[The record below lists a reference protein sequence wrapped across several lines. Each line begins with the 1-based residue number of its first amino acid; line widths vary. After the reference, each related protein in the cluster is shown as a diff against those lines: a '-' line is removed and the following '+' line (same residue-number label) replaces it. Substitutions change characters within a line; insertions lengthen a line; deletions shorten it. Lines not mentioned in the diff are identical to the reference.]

1 MKRIALLL
9 VVALASLGR
18 GQAQELRER
27 ENLDYYFPKDHF
39 VWPGAKN
46 HWDSVEYADRADEV
60 ARYMRLAEL
69 KPWWQDSDE
78 AFTLIRLTVLPE
90 QSHPILLEACIFDD
104 TSCVINYNLGTAVCN
119 YADEDKPKGKLYDDD
134 YFEHWLTAGELDS
147 LKRLLKAVNLP
158 RRHHFDRCTGFR
170 PPYVIEYLAGK
181 TYNAVYDECYDPPLG
196 TLVDYLLSLADT
208 SLADMYI
215 YYPDDYNA
223 IVPAQFPGGDSACQ
237 AFIAAHLHYPER
249 ALADLE
255 EDLVGLRFIVERDG
269 SMLLEEREEDDYG
282 FRAEAERLFALMPR
296 WQPALDNGRPVRSH
310 ANLAVRFQLPDSLQP
325 VYGSPRLETYRDSS
339 RWNSLYTQ
347 YRRLLRKSDNQTE
360 LARMGDL
367 YYSEFLLTRK
377 PQKVPDMWDSL
388 FVKDRGGWDSFFD
401 RTPVVVCAGDSALR
415 YYYRALVATDS
426 VTDRNRIDMY
436 LPIRQVEQA
445 LGLPHNPRNRLPYD
459 TVPGIHYP
467 HSYFINLPP
476 DGTLDTTVDY
486 RYDVENDMGNT
497 FFWVDIMSEYLKS
510 MSEPVLYDSTV
521 APGDTVYRFCF
532 YPSFDPSL
540 CFRVEHTSERTMLYW
555 SKLDYSVIITDS
567 VNLVYNFELHPRH
580 GERKLGKRQYR
591 KLTRLLNEMDFDHM
605 PRIQYIPMVDGADW
619 CIERRTADSFK
630 ANFTNLAG
638 KKHDALYSYLIRL
651 ARVEADYASRYC
663 H

>member
-1 MKRIALLL
+1 MKRIVLFLLL
-9 VVALASLGR
+9 TFAGFGI
-18 GQAQELRER
+18 GQAQESREQ
-27 ENLDYYFPKDHF
+27 EDLDYYFPKYHF
-39 VWPGAKN
+39 
-46 HWDSVEYADRADEV
+46 DSSDRGADRAGEV
-60 ARYMRLAEL
+60 ASYMRLAGLE
-69 KPWWQDSDE
+69 PWWQDPDE
-78 AFTLIRLTVLPE
+78 AFTLIRITMLPQ
-90 QSHPILLEACIFDD
+90 QSHPILVEVAIYDD
-104 TSCVINYNLGTAVCN
+104 STSVLYFNLGSAFCEYFNEEMT
-119 YADEDKPKGKLYDDD
+119 KGKLFDET
-134 YFEHWLTAGELDS
+134 FEHRLTAAEMDS
-147 LKRLLKAVNLP
+147 LKRLLKEVNLP
-158 RRHHFDRCTGFR
+158 RHPHYNNCWGFK
-170 PPYVIEYLAGK
+170 PPYVIEYLSGK
-181 TYNAVYDECYDPPLG
+181 TYNAVFDECYEEPLG
-196 TLVDYLLSLADT
+196 TLVDYIVSLVDPAY
-208 SLADMYI
+208 ADMYI
-215 YYPDDYNA
+215 YYPEDGDG
-223 IVPAQFPGGDSACQ
+223 IVAARFPGGDSACQ
-237 AFIAAHLHYPER
+237 AFIDANLRYPER

-255 EDLVGLRFIVERDG
+255 EYWVNLNFIVERDG

-310 ANLAVRFQLPDSLQP
+310 AYLAVRFQLPDSLQP

-377 PQKVPDMWDSL
+377 PQQVPDMWDSL

-445 LGLPHNPRNRLPYD
+445 LGLPHNPLNHLPYD

-467 HSYFINLPP
+467 HSYFINLPA

-540 CFRVEHTSERTMLYW
+540 CFRVEHTSDRTMLYW
-555 SKLDYSVIITDS
+555 SKLDYSVIIIDS
-567 VNLVYNFELHPRH
+567 VNLIYDFELHPRH

-591 KLTRLLNEMDFDHM
+591 KLMRLLNDMDFDHL
-605 PRIQYIPMVDGADW
+605 PRIQYMPMVDGADW
-619 CIERRTADSFK
+619 CIERRTADGFK

-638 KKHDALYSYLIRL
+638 GKYDALYSYLIRL
-651 ARVEADYASRYC
+651 SRLKADYVSRYC